1 LNNIMGR
8 SIFVS
13 YKYSDSKV
21 FQLRNVLGI
30 TTVRDYV
37 DRLAGLLEQE
47 DYLYKGEDDGES
59 MATLKDSTI
68 ASKLGDKIFRSSVTI
83 VLISKG
89 MKNVAL
95 ADTDQWMPWEISYS
109 LKEQSRE
116 GGNSKT
122 NSMLAVV
129 LPDENASYSYYF
141 TQNPL
146 CNSITYN
153 TNMLFDILRLNMFN
167 HKKKEENIRHCNG
180 KKIYQGS
187 PSYIP
192 SVKWENFEGNID
204 YYIGLAVTARQ
215 NINEYEIVKGI

>member
-1 LNNIMGR
+1 MGKA
-8 SIFVS
+8 IFVS

-21 FQLRNVLGI
+21 FQLRSVSG
-30 TTVRDYV
+30 TTTARDYV
-37 DRLAGLLEQE
+37 DKLAGLLEQE

-89 MKNVAL
+89 MKDVTV

-122 NSMLAVV
+122 NAVLAVV
-129 LPDENASYSYYF
+129 LPDENASYSYYI

-180 KKIYQGS
+180 QKIYQGS

-192 SVKWENFEGNID
+192 SVKWENFENNID
-204 YYIGLAVTARQ
+204 YYINLAVLTRQ
-215 NINEYEIVKGI
+215 NINEYEVIKSI